1 MTAAICAA
9 SLAIGMARLGV
20 DPVGTARAADA
31 RIAAFAGSYQGSGV
45 AAGRDS
51 VYFTITARDLD
62 VTIKPDGANF
72 EVAWTTV
79 IHNGGPASRVQ
90 RKSEKIAF
98 VVADPKTPGIFRA
111 ATPGDP
117 MAGQPYYW
125 ARITGQ
131 TLIVY
136 ALSVAPNGGY
146 DLSSW
151 SRTLTPAGMEL
162 VFRRQRDGET
172 PRVVKGRLA
181 KLAQ

>member
-1 MTAAICAA
+1 
-9 SLAIGMARLGV
+9 
-20 DPVGTARAADA
+20 
-31 RIAAFAGSYQGSGV
+31 
-45 AAGRDS
+45 
-51 VYFTITARDLD
+51 
-62 VTIKPDGANF
+62 
-72 EVAWTTV
+72 
-79 IHNGGPASRVQ
+79 VQ

-98 VVADPKTPGIFRA
+98 VVADPKKPTIFRA

>member
-1 MTAAICAA
+1 MTVLAAMLAA
-9 SLAIGMARLGV
+9 MMAI
-20 DPVGTARAADA
+20 DTAMAADA

-45 AAGRDS
+45 ADGRDS

-62 VTIKPDGANF
+62 VTIKSEGGNF
-72 EVAWTTV
+72 TVAWTTV
-79 IHNGGPASRVQ
+79 THNGGPASRAQ
-90 RKSEKIAF
+90 RKTETVSFLALDAKAPN
-98 VVADPKTPGIFRA
+98 VFRA
-111 ATPGDP
+111 ATPGNP

-136 ALSVAPNGGY
+136 ALSVSANGAY

-151 SRTLTPAGMEL
+151 SRTLTSAGMEL

-172 PRVVKGRLA
+172 QRVVKG
-181 KLAQ
+181 KLVKIGQ